1 MRVCWRILLLTLLSK
16 TIVSNERKPSG
27 KCENKKK
34 NNIIADDYGIKKKKN
49 LPSYGGTPNAGE
61 FVLENLFVHLTV
73 FTRGVGRVLFFF
85 FRFSTGTLS
94 KSERTGR
101 NPENCNINFAG
112 LRPV

>member
-1 MRVCWRILLLTLLSK
+1 MEL
-16 TIVSNERKPSG
+16 
-27 KCENKKK
+27 
-34 NNIIADDYGIKKKKN
+34 KKKKIFPLMVA
-49 LPSYGGTPNAGE
+49 LPTQANSYSKICSSIVLFLPEGWGGCC
-61 FVLENLFVHLTV
+61 
-73 FTRGVGRVLFFF
+73 FFF